1 MPTSSATAYLL
12 RQIFSDKAS
21 NKTTIG
27 DKMKP
32 TKYILILFIAMFLGK
47 CLTPLALSTLSLS
60 LTSSVL
66 YITLIPIMYLLLLL
80 GDFLLNRMTNAVG
93 TGNWIEISERGAT
106 GGERLFGADVVRFFA
121 IISVPAIHFMGLT
134 GYYDTPLEGGT
145 MFLAT
150 ALRWLFIC
158 CVPVFLTLTGF
169 FKSKKGIDLSHY
181 KSIAA
186 VLATH
191 IFITCI
197 RLWVDHRFLGVPLS
211 REYIADKLVYFEYGW
226 YVKLYIGIMLLIPFF
241 NVAWNYLSER
251 WHKELLI
258 VTLIFLC
265 SMGPITA
272 EIVPS
277 SWLILYVFI
286 FYFIGAYLSEYE
298 ICINKLINV
307 LLIIAMLIITALGCF
322 GSPTESGCFDWSFA
336 AYSANSGYS
345 ALPTVILTFLIV
357 VLLMDI
363 DIDFKPLNLLL
374 CSFSVV
380 SLEMYMFSQMFDSL
394 IYPKLEYNGFIDI
407 FVLMPFIVG
416 KIVILSYA
424 AAHLK
429 RIVFIIFT
437 FPLRILHKK

>member
-1 MPTSSATAYLL
+1 
-12 RQIFSDKAS
+12 
-21 NKTTIG
+21 
-27 DKMKP
+27 MKP

-47 CLTPLALSTLSLS
+47 CLTPLALNIADCN

-66 YITLIPIMYLLLLL
+66 YIILIPIMYLLLLL
-80 GDFLLNRMTNAVG
+80 GDFLLNCITNNVG
-93 TGNWIEISERGAT
+93 IGNWIEISERGTAS
-106 GGERLFGADVVRFFA
+106 GERLFGADAVRFFA

-158 CVPVFLTLTGF
+158 CVPIFLTLTGF

-197 RLWVDHRFLGVPLS
+197 RLWVDHRFLGVSLS
-211 REYIADKLVYFEYGW
+211 RKYIIDKLVYFEYGW

-241 NVAWNYLSER
+241 NIAWNYLSER

-258 VTLIFLC
+258 ATLIFLC
-265 SMGPITA
+265 SVGPLTSG
-272 EIVPS
+272 IVPS

-286 FYFIGAYLSEYE
+286 FYFMGAYLSDYE
-298 ICINKLINV
+298 ICINKPLNI
-307 LLIIAMLIITALGCF
+307 LLIIATLVITALGCF

-345 ALPTVILTFLIV
+345 ALPTVILTFLIT

-363 DIDFKPLNLLL
+363 DVDFKPLNLLL
-374 CSFSVV
+374 CSVSVV

-407 FVLMPFIVG
+407 FTLMPFIVG
-416 KIVILSYA
+416 KIAILSYV

-429 RIVFIIFT
+429 RIVFMICS